1 MIKINYYG
9 VLEENVGAHGISLK
23 ELEGYTDLART
34 AINSIY
40 NIRANTMLGWIDLPD
55 TDVSVINHINKMGED
70 IRNQYDNFIVL
81 GIGGSALG
89 TKALYQAFSKK
100 HKAMKKQ
107 INCTVCDNIDPDTF
121 VTLLNE
127 IDLNKTMFNVITK
140 SGGTSETLI
149 QMRLVIDLYNKMGVD
164 YKPHFVVTTETGNK
178 LDAFAKANGIPTL
191 EVPKSVGGRFSVL
204 SPVGLLPAAVYGI
217 DIAGLMKGADN
228 IRQSAKNED
237 ITSNMTM
244 LSALINYHSYTKGK
258 NELVFMPYSDTLAL
272 MTDYFAQLWAESL
285 GKEVDLEGNVVNHG
299 QVPIKT
305 VGVTDQ
311 HSQLQLYEE
320 GPNNK
325 IFTFLAVDE
334 PLVDMTT
341 SSESPIEGYDYLN
354 NLSIKHLL
362 NLEQQCTAY
371 ALLKQDRP
379 SYTLTLDKVNE
390 ESVGELMYYMQMLTA
405 FMGEFL
411 HINTYNQPG
420 VEQGKIY
427 AKALLNVAGFEAQ
440 KKEIEEYTEKSKKY
454 EF

>member
-1 MIKINYYG
+1 MLKINYYG
-9 VLEENVGAHGISLK
+9 VLEENVSSHGISLK
-23 ELEGYTDLART
+23 DLEGYKDLAKT

-40 NIRANTMLGWIDLPD
+40 NVRANSMLGWIDLPD
-55 TDVSVINHINKMGED
+55 TDKKLLDEINTVATN
-70 IRNQYDNFIVL
+70 IRNNFDNFVVL

-89 TKALYQAFSKK
+89 TKALYQAFAKK
-100 HKAMKKQ
+100 HKAMEKQ
-107 INCTVCDNIDPDTF
+107 IYCTVCDNIDPDTF

-164 YKPHFVVTTETGNK
+164 YKEHFIVTTETGNK
-178 LDAFAKANGIPTL
+178 LDAFAKANGIPTF

-204 SPVGLLPAAVYGI
+204 SPVGLLPASVYGI

-228 IRQSAKNED
+228 IRKSAKNED
-237 ITSNMTM
+237 ITSNLTM
-244 LSALINYHSYTKGK
+244 LSALINYISYQKGK

-285 GKEVDLEGNVVNHG
+285 GKEVDLDGKVVNHG

-325 IFTFLAVDE
+325 IFTFLGVE
-334 PLVDMTT
+334 KPLIDMTT

-362 NLEQQCTAY
+362 DLEQHCTAY
-371 ALLKQDRP
+371 ALIKQDRP
-379 SYTLTLDKVNE
+379 NYTLTLSKVDE
-390 ESVGELMYYMQMLTA
+390 ENVGELMYYMQMLTA

-427 AKALLNVAGFEAQ
+427 AKALLNVEGFEAQ
-440 KKEIEEYTEKSKKY
+440 KKEIEEYTLKSKKY